1 MNTVVKSIALSAL
14 LATSAFVANAADS
27 ALVLGKSSYNANCA
41 ICHGDDGTGNGAVA
55 ELFRVPPSDLTT
67 LAERSGGA
75 FPFSEAYQSI
85 ATGLGQK
92 AHGDSEMPIWGG
104 YFVSDALEDRGVS
117 SQDAE
122 HIVQGRILSL
132 VYYLE
137 SIQK

>member
-1 MNTVVKSIALSAL
+1 MKLFSFF
-14 LATSAFVANAADS
+14 ATAVFLTAASMAQSADS
-27 ALVLGKSSYNANCA
+27 ALVLGKSSYGANCA
-41 ICHGDDGTGNGAVA
+41 VCHGEDGTGSGAVA
-55 ELFRVPPSDLTT
+55 ELFRAPPSDLTT

-75 FPFSEAYQSI
+75 FPFSEVYQSI
-85 ATGLGQK
+85 ASGLGEK

-104 YFVSDALEDRGVS
+104 YFVADTLADRGMSASDAD
-117 SQDAE
+117 

>member
-1 MNTVVKSIALSAL
+1 MKLFSYFAAAVCLTAAGAAHS
-14 LATSAFVANAADS
+14 ADS
-27 ALVLGKSSYNANCA
+27 AITLGKSSFGANCA
-41 ICHGDDGTGNGAVA
+41 VCHGEDGTGSGDVA
-55 ELFRVPPSDLTT
+55 DLFRVAPSDLTT

-75 FPFSEAYQSI
+75 FPFSEVYRSI
-85 ATGLGQK
+85 ASGLGER

-104 YFVSDALEDRGVS
+104 YFVADTLADRGMS
-117 SQDAE
+117 AADAD